1 MEKKDVENIRKARLT
16 KNGLVIT
23 LLIGS
28 LIGAAV
34 ALLFAPQSGRQTRAQ
49 LYLRS
54 TQSRDRKQLDRL
66 SAALEEGSLAVEVA

>member
-1 MEKKDVENIRKARLT
+1 MKNKDEERTRNPRLT

-23 LLIGS
+23 LLIGG
-28 LIGAAV
+28 LIGAAI

-54 TQSRDRKQLDRL
+54 TQARDRKQMDRL
-66 SAALEEGSLAVEVA
+66 SAALEAGKSR

>member
-1 MEKKDVENIRKARLT
+1 MKNKDVEHTRKPRLT

-54 TQSRDRKQLDRL
+54 TQLRDRKQMDHL
-66 SAALEEGSLAVEVA
+66 SAALDEGNLVVEVA